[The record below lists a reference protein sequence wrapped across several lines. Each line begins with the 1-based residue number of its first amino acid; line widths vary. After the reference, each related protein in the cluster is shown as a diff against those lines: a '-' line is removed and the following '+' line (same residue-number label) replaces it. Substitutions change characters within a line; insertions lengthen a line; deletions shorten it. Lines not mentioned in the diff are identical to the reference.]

1 MACCTAGQDQSSFPA
16 LYSEVGVNG
25 PSTSDFLQLYGNFGL
40 IWFPD
45 PEE

>member
-1 MACCTAGQDQSSFPA
+1 MAHCTAGQGQPSFPA
-16 LYSEVGVNG
+16 LYSEVGVTG

-40 IWFPD
+40 FGFQT